1 MFKRIAAMAL
11 AAGTLLAPHQAMSQA
26 PPWPSKPIK
35 IVVPFASGGSA
46 DLLARLVAE
55 DMRQSLKQPVV
66 VDNRPGAGG
75 NVAGEMVA
83 KAAADGYTLLLAA
96 TGPVA
101 INPSLYPRM
110 GFRPDVDLVPVT
122 QIVREHN
129 LMAVSARLP
138 VSDLKS
144 FLDYAKARPDRLSF
158 GSPGNGTP
166 AHLGGELLNQ
176 MAGLSLIHVAYKGTG
191 PALNDLMGGQ
201 ITLMIDNM
209 PALLPQV
216 RTGRLRAL
224 GVASDHRASGAP
236 DIPTVDEAGLPGFRS
251 TAWKGLM
258 APAGTP
264 PEVVRRVQEAVAQA
278 LLRPELR
285 KRLIELGAEPVGS
298 SPEAFAKVIAEDTR
312 TWGALVKST
321 GARID

>member
-1 MFKRIAAMAL
+1 MFKRIAAMTL
-11 AAGTLLAPHQAMSQA
+11 AASTLLAPHQAMSQA

-46 DLLARLVAE
+46 DLLARIVAE

-83 KAAADGYTLLLAA
+83 KAAADGYTLLLAT

>member
-1 MFKRIAAMAL
+1 MLKLIAAL
-11 AAGTLLAPHQAMSQA
+11 SIAAGTLLVPSLSSGQEPS
-26 PPWPSKPIK
+26 WPAKPIK

-46 DLLARLVAE
+46 DLLARLMAE
-55 DMRQSLKQPVV
+55 AMRKDLKQPVV
-66 VDNRPGAGG
+66 VENRPGAGG

-83 KAAADGYTLLLAA
+83 KAPPDGYTLLLAA

-110 GFRPDVDLVPVT
+110 GFRPETDLVPVT
-122 QIVREHN
+122 QIIREHN
-129 LMAVSARLP
+129 LMVVSTRLP
-138 VSDLKS
+138 VNNLKE
-144 FLDYAKARPDRLSF
+144 FLAYARARPSSLSF

-191 PALNDLMGGQ
+191 PAMNDLMGGQ
-201 ITLMIDNM
+201 ITVMIDNM

-216 RTGRLRAL
+216 RTGRMRAL
-224 GVASDHRASGAP
+224 GVASDRRATGAP

-264 PEVVRRVQEAVAQA
+264 PEVVRRLQESVAEA
-278 LLRPELR
+278 LAQPELR
-285 KRLIELGAEPVGS
+285 KRLIELGAEPVGD

-312 TWGALVKST
+312 TWGVLVRST